1 LAEAGTLA
9 RAAIVKA
16 SARVILVIMGR
27 YSLLSSFVRLQVAD
41 TTRSRAVNVG
51 RPHT

>member
-9 RAAIVKA
+9 RAATVKA

-27 YSLLSSFVRLQVAD
+27 YSLLSSFIQLQVAD
-41 TTRSRAVNVG
+41 VTRSRAVNVG